1 MNNSVQPRK
10 ICVITGTRAEYG
22 ILAPLM
28 KRLRDDERVELSIIA
43 TNMHLAPEYGMTVRE
58 IEADGFD
65 VTRRIEMLLASDTP
79 SGTVKSMGLFSIG
92 LADALQEIQPD
103 VIVILGDRYEMLAA
117 ASTALIFGIPVAHLH
132 GGEITEGA
140 YDDSIRH
147 AITKLSWL
155 HFTSTKEYRNRVISM
170 GEAPERVFFSGAPG
184 ADNIVNASDLMSRE
198 ELAENLGFDLS
209 NPYSVVTYHPVTL
222 QPGQGAEQVRAL
234 LSALEEVEGMRY
246 IITMPNSDA
255 GSREI
260 ADVIKQWVAN
270 HPDRAIAVDSLGRR
284 RYYSA
289 LKYATAVI
297 GNSSSGLCEAPS
309 FGIPTLDIG
318 ERQKGRTVGNTVTW
332 AADDKESISAALK
345 RLLSANNL
353 EYCRKEGINPYYKP
367 HSVAFIHEKLLTEAV
382 PHFPIKKF
390 YETIGDNSGTRGK

>member
-1 MNNSVQPRK
+1 MYPRK

-28 KRLRDDERVELSIIA
+28 KRLKSDNRVDLSIIA
-43 TNMHLAPEYGMTVRE
+43 TNMHLSAEYGMTVNE
-58 IEADGFD
+58 IESDGFV
-65 VTRRIEMLLASDTP
+65 VTRKIDMLLASDTP
-79 SGTVKSMGLFSIG
+79 TGTVKSMGLFSIG
-92 LADALQEIQPD
+92 LADALQEITPD
-103 VIVILGDRYEMLAA
+103 LIVILGDRYEMLAA

-155 HFTSTKEYRNRVISM
+155 HFTATEEYRNRVISM

-184 ADNIVNASDLMSRE
+184 ADNIMNAVDIMSRE
-198 ELAENLGFDLS
+198 ELSRDLDFDLTLH
-209 NPYSVVTYHPVTL
+209 YSVVTYHPVTL
-222 QPGQGAEQVRAL
+222 HPDEAKKQITEL
-234 LSALEEVEGMRY
+234 LTALEGIGNMRY
-246 IITMPNSDA
+246 IITMPNSDS

-260 ADVIKQWVAN
+260 AAIVRKWVAD
-270 HPDRAIAVDSLGRR
+270 HPDRAIAVESLGRR

-318 ERQKGRTVGNTVTW
+318 DRQKGRTAGNTVIRCSGNSEKISE
-332 AADDKESISAALK
+332 ALSRMLDKT
-345 RLLSANNL
+345 NL
-353 EYCRKEGINPYYKP
+353 DYCRKEGINPYYKKDA
-367 HSVAFIHEKLLTEAV
+367 VAFIHEKLLTEDI
-382 PHFPIKKF
+382 PHFPVKKF
-390 YETIGDNSGTRGK
+390 YETIGNNPGTGRE